1 MQNSRLATLRAVF
14 IAGMI
19 VAGLGIASGGAV
31 AGEQYTDFSKPE
43 LSTAIS
49 GENVVSAGDVR
60 TFTVSVQNRH
70 DGTTDVDGRIDEIS
84 RIVQSYR
91 LNLGA
96 ASAVSAEVLSPDAP
110 IEVRTASQNV
120 GTIRDGGT
128 RQMPLTVEIGEN
140 ATPGKY
146 RVPIEL
152 SYSYIFGVT
161 TDAGGY
167 TINRKTETVTKYVTV
182 RVEPSVRL
190 TVLDTT
196 TSNLYKNAE
205 GNVIVT
211 IQNSGSEIARNAE
224 LVMHE
229 SQYISPKP
237 NSVAVGRLAPNET
250 TKATFQASVQGADSA
265 GTYAGDFQLR
275 YDDESGNPKT
285 TERRTGS
292 VSIGGESSF
301 ALSAESTGLYVDST
315 GMASITV
322 TNTGSRPVTD
332 ARAVLEPIAPF
343 NLVSSTASLGT
354 LEPGESSTVQFKLEI
369 SDQAVAQEYP
379 LTVRVVHD
387 DVFDNAVQS
396 DPSTVGV
403 DVGPE
408 SSIGVLNTAQ
418 TSAGAT
424 ETVTYEI
431 ENVGNE
437 TLSDAVVRINTNSP
451 FETDDDTTYI
461 GTLRPGET
469 TTVTYKISVDG
480 AAPAKTYSLDMS
492 VKYDNAL
499 NDTVVTDVQEAPVQV
514 AENDGGLP
522 LSGIAVAGVA
532 LSLTLIGA
540 LAIRTGVASSFR

>member
-1 MQNSRLATLRAVF
+1 
-14 IAGMI
+14 
-19 VAGLGIASGGAV
+19 
-31 AGEQYTDFSKPE
+31 
-43 LSTAIS
+43 
-49 GENVVSAGDVR
+49 
-60 TFTVSVQNRH
+60 
-70 DGTTDVDGRIDEIS
+70 
-84 RIVQSYR
+84 
-91 LNLGA
+91 
-96 ASAVSAEVLSPDAP
+96 
-110 IEVRTASQNV
+110 
-120 GTIRDGGT
+120 
-128 RQMPLTVEIGEN
+128 
-140 ATPGKY
+140 
-146 RVPIEL
+146 
-152 SYSYIFGVT
+152 
-161 TDAGGY
+161 
-167 TINRKTETVTKYVTV
+167 
-182 RVEPSVRL
+182 
-190 TVLDTT
+190 
-196 TSNLYKNAE
+196 
-205 GNVIVT
+205 
-211 IQNSGSEIARNAE
+211 
-224 LVMHE
+224 
-229 SQYISPKP
+229 
-237 NSVAVGRLAPNET
+237 
-250 TKATFQASVQGADSA
+250 
-265 GTYAGDFQLR
+265 
-275 YDDESGNPKT
+275 
-285 TERRTGS
+285 
-292 VSIGGESSF
+292 
-301 ALSAESTGLYVDST
+301 
-315 GMASITV
+315 
-322 TNTGSRPVTD
+322 
-332 ARAVLEPIAPF
+332 
-343 NLVSSTASLGT
+343 LGT